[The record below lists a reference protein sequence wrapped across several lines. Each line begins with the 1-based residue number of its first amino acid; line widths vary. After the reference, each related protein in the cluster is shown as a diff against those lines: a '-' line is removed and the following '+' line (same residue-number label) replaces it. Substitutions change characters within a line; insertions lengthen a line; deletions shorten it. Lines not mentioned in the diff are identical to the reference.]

1 MAARVDDSS
10 DGHHGFVIDP
20 GSPEDAWLALAGPDS
35 DGESWRTPER
45 AALVRWLNRCAP
57 ALVPLYMGALRLAL
71 LDSFP
76 GRVHFIAHA
85 IREICNRLPGA
96 LGPKVKRHDA
106 GYEPL
111 TDKIRDQWLAED
123 LPENGRLRISDES
136 VPPASGPRRQ
146 EVSVELL
153 ESVGRLIADH
163 NEAKVNREAREKARF
178 GALTNLGSTPS
189 FARKVWQKRKRDAH
203 KFAHAADDPRPPERD
218 EEWVAAFYELERDLI
233 AISRPSQENLDELDR
248 LLAEVNRR

>member
-1 MAARVDDSS
+1 M
-10 DGHHGFVIDP
+10 IDAGP
-20 GSPEDAWLALAGPDS
+20 PEDDWSAWAGPDS
-35 DGESWRTPER
+35 DGELWWTPER

-57 ALVPLYMGALRLAL
+57 ALVPLYVGALRLAV

-96 LGPKVKRHDA
+96 LGPEVKPRGA

-111 TDKIRDQWLAED
+111 TDKIHDQWVAEGLRED
-123 LPENGRLRISDES
+123 GTLRLSDES
-136 VPPASGPRRQ
+136 APSASGPRRH

-163 NEAKVNREAREKARF
+163 NNAKANRLAREEASF
-178 GALTNLGSTPS
+178 SDLTNLGTTPS

-203 KFAHAADDPRPPERD
+203 KFAHAADYPRPPESD
-218 EEWVAAFYELERDLI
+218 QEWVERFCELERDLI
-233 AISRPSQENLDELDR
+233 AISRPAQDNLDELDE
-248 LLAEVNRR
+248 LLAEANRR